1 MKICSI
7 EGCNGKHQAK
17 GLCMK
22 HYMRMRNYK
31 NTDDPKFINSGK
43 TCTVDGCDK
52 KAVATGLC
60 GKHRWRKIKYDDPL
74 FLMKTNKNLGEPC
87 HVPNCNKPIKCGVLC
102 NNHYCNYRYHLRRK
116 NVANITGYLDL
127 LKQKDSSKK

>member
-7 EGCNGKHQAK
+7 DGCNGKLIAK

-22 HYMRMRNYK
+22 HYARLRNFGHT
-31 NTDDPKFINSGK
+31 NDPEFINAGK
-43 TCTVDGCDK
+43 TCAIDDCDN

-60 GKHRWRKIKYDDPL
+60 LKHRWRLVKYDDPH

-87 HVPNCNKPIKCGVLC
+87 LVPNCDKTVRYGVFC
-102 NNHYCNYRYHLRRK
+102 YNHYCNYRYHLQRENIKTIPEYLELKRK
-116 NVANITGYLDL
+116 N
-127 LKQKDSSKK
+127 KK